1 MRDFGLALLCLVG
14 VVLLGILAGLLT
26 AVVASLLALVF
37 RAYRPSSAVLGRVPG
52 DTESDDAHLFRNIE
66 GHPEYET
73 YPGLVVF
80 RFDNELFFANS
91 HGFREQIRALV
102 RDTSPPVHEVIVDAS
117 AMSYAD
123 TTATDM
129 LNELV
134 AELRDRGVQLT
145 FARVKRPFEEILRV
159 SGVEEAIGADHVHVS
174 LRGAVNDFLRRH
186 PEARP
191 AVSR

>member
-1 MRDFGLALLCLVG
+1 M
-14 VVLLGILAGLLT
+14 I
-26 AVVASLLALVF
+26 
-37 RAYRPSSAVLGRVPG
+37 
-52 DTESDDAHLFRNIE
+52 
-66 GHPEYET
+66 
-73 YPGLVVF
+73 F

-102 RDTSPPVHEVIVDAS
+102 RDASPPVHEVIVDAS

-145 FARVKRPFEEILRV
+145 FARAKRPFAEILRV

-174 LRGAVNDFLRRH
+174 LRGAVNDFLGRH
-186 PEARP
+186 PEARL
-191 AVSR
+191 AVSPLINRRPSPRRRSTARGRGAASCGTS